1 MKYFYTLLIVAI
13 ISSFL
18 LYDDFVS
25 LKFRGSAIITSALN
39 NLIPNN
45 DLRERI
51 NELEKENESLRAQI
65 FQAATYD
72 PEKVKVYSSYPFNSR
87 KDISIA
93 GGENR
98 GFKAGEALTLNNKIL
113 IGQIKEVLPSSSIAK
128 TIYDPGWEIAVRIG
142 GREID
147 GLFKG
152 GLNPKID
159 LIKSDAE
166 VKEGDIIITA
176 SPDLPY
182 GLEIGS
188 IKTVRETPG
197 APFKSAEVELKIQL
211 NELRDVSVY
220 H

>member
-1 MKYFYTLLIVAI
+1 MKYFYTLLIVAVVF
-13 ISSFL
+13 SFF

-25 LKFRGSAIITSALN
+25 LNFRGSALLTSALD
-39 NLIPNN
+39 NLMPNS
-45 DLRERI
+45 DLQEKI
-51 NELEKENESLRAQI
+51 SELEKENESLRAQV
-65 FQAATYD
+65 FQAVVQDT
-72 PEKVKVYSSYPFNSR
+72 EKIKVYSSYPFNSR

-93 GGENR
+93 GGENM
-98 GFKAGEALTLNNKIL
+98 GFKEGEALTLDNKVL
-113 IGQIKEVLPSSSIAK
+113 IGQIKEVLPSVSIAK
-128 TIYDPGWEIAVRIG
+128 TIYDPEWEIAVRIG
-142 GREID
+142 LGEID

-159 LIKSDAE
+159 FIKSTAE
-166 VKEGDIIITA
+166 IKEGDIVVTA

-188 IKTVRETPG
+188 IKTVQEIPG
-197 APFKSAEVELKIQL
+197 APFKEAKVELKIQL